1 MLQRHDVFYVHL
13 IDVVNCSVSI
23 VMSLQPRELKFILK
37 LHLVAYDVLLL
48 DLKISIMDSQ
58 NSGKI

>member
-1 MLQRHDVFYVHL
+1 MLLRHDVFYVHL

-48 DLKISIMDSQ
+48 DLKISIMDS
-58 NSGKI
+58 